1 MPAQWTGKLI
11 GEIHNAGL
19 TIKEVARRANLHD
32 KYVSQVL
39 NADREAPSAEAKLR
53 KALDELIREREE
65 DNAKGKGKLPGQP

>member
-19 TIKEVARRANLHD
+19 TIKEVARRADLHD

-53 KALDELIREREE
+53 KALDELIKEREE

>member
-65 DNAKGKGKLPGQP
+65 DNAKGKGKLPG